1 MSIDVY
7 LVLLI
12 HGLWGNPSHLSAA
25 KEELQAAW
33 KGEVDWR
40 NISGSAEDPVILEG
54 QKDENSR
61 EELVIMIASGM
72 TSQLTYDGVDVC
84 ASRVAWELDQKV
96 DELKQSGKNVIK
108 FSVTGYS
115 LGGLVA
121 RYLVGLLHS
130 RKPSFFDIH
139 KPVSFA
145 TLSTP
150 HYGIPKYN
158 TFLST
163 VLCWLGARI
172 MSRSGEQ
179 LYVVDMYS
187 PEDPRPLLE
196 IMADPRSVF
205 FQGLEKFERLS
216 IFASAVND
224 DSVPYPSA
232 AIETL
237 DHFAQWE
244 RQGIAVDTDSAG
256 IIKSWSKDGTE
267 VKYVERSWSDRFGT
281 LPPVLRYR
289 FPFNYLILFLFP
301 VMLPLI
307 IILILARQ
315 SLDSSRSK
323 RRLQQLAKTSNPAE
337 YQPTSASGLSIQKLR
352 EIIRHIER
360 ELESDL
366 IQNAEGPSFETIKT
380 KVPPQEVTIKVQL
393 KDSQLRMAY
402 WLNTLP
408 LRKYLSW
415 WPEVANAHATAIVRD
430 PHLFPAHERGRGM
443 LKLWAKVV
451 LGQNTAD
458 S

>member
-40 NISGSAEDPVILEG
+40 SISGSAEDPVILEG
-54 QKDENSR
+54 LEDENSR

-96 DELKQSGKNVIK
+96 DELKQSGKSVIK

-121 RYLVGLLHS
+121 RYL
-130 RKPSFFDIH
+130 
-139 KPVSFA
+139 
-145 TLSTP
+145 

-244 RQGIAVDTDSAG
+244 RQGISVDTDSAG

-380 KVPPQEVTIKVQL
+380 KVTPQEVTIKVQL

-415 WPEVANAHATAIVRD
+415 WPEVANAHATAIVRY
-430 PHLFPAHERGRGM
+430 
-443 LKLWAKVV
+443 V
-451 LGQNTAD
+451 
-458 S
+458 